1 MKFVSVREL
10 KLKTKDVWDKL
21 DKEGIVLIKNGK
33 PFALLTPVNETQI
46 DKEINAIARA
56 KALLALDEIHKNSLE
71 KKVHNLK
78 SEEIEKEIRAIRR
91 MRHG

>member
-33 PFALLTPVNETQI
+33 PFALLTPVNETPI
-46 DKEINAIARA
+46 EKEINAIARA
-56 KALLALDEIHKNSLE
+56 KALLALDEIHQNSLE

-78 SEEIEKEIRAIRR
+78 SEEIEKEIRAVRKMRR
-91 MRHG
+91 G